1 MYSDFEIL
9 KAFLLILH
17 RSEFGK
23 NGLPY
28 NIPVRG
34 QLTPINSCF
43 DVLRKFLP
51 EEFKDKSNKEI
62 LKYLRQDPRSAE
74 RLVATRFRLEEAQE
88 LMQALEEEPVATA
101 EASGQPTPTGQEV
114 PPVGTTGAPMG
125 GLPSAPSIST
135 PQIPIRMPKAPVP
148 EPEIS
153 KLYVA
158 DAGGNVVEERSI
170 KPTSVSARPAAQGPS
185 QFHVTDE
192 RGNIVQTY
200 SKEPTP
206 VAPQTEA
213 PQQPKLVIADR
224 YGNIKEPQKPPGPQT
239 LYTQDKSG
247 IIREHQVKPP
257 SRFSVFRS
265 RLSSFAS
272 PLMNKIAGSA
282 GPAIK
287 KGLGGIGRGI
297 TGIGRDGLQAAAP
310 ALGRTFNRGLD
321 GLDRLTRPRR
331 PNFRRKPKLASKFT
345 TGRKVALA
353 LALFFI
359 VFVGILVIPPSGTVP
374 TGQAAPI
381 NPNNN
386 SGSNYGL
393 DYTLPLKNSSV
404 QPLDIKTIVKSA
416 FPGAKLEYWDK
427 IVQSSIY
434 NGFNPALALAL
445 WIEETGASQTTLA
458 KNGGSE
464 IPVNGAF
471 TRGHLGCAPT
481 EDQTIDES
489 LSCLFKFS
497 AANNFT
503 NDQFTNFMAKYS
515 GGPVNT
521 PFSNNPNFPK
531 NIKDW
536 YSRLVP
542 SGTGAIVA
550 VTISPTPQ
558 QTIASCPVAG
568 GKISTSSYNA
578 SPATGHCGD
587 YYSYTCKCGTSGRR
601 AKAIDVPANGQNVIL
616 PKINNQDVSWKL
628 IVGPYSVDSGEGGGL
643 GYTFQATQ
651 GNDIY
656 HLDMLHLN
664 QSALVLERDYLSG
677 TPVATT
683 AISHVHM
690 TMGKNLKQ
698 TPIAGTET
706 DCDPNWLPS
715 DFLCQ

>member
-28 NIPVRG
+28 NISVRG
-34 QLTPINSCF
+34 QLTPINYCF
-43 DVLRKFLP
+43 DTLRKFLP

-62 LKYLRQDPRSAE
+62 LKYLRQDSRSAE
-74 RLVATRFRLEEAQE
+74 RLVATHFSLEEAQE
-88 LMQALEEEPVATA
+88 LMQALEEKPVAST
-101 EASGQPTPTGQEV
+101 EASGQTTPTGQEV
-114 PPVGTTGAPMG
+114 PVTTNAPAAGM
-125 GLPSAPSIST
+125 GLPTAPSIST

-148 EPEIS
+148 EPEIA

-158 DAGGNVVEERSI
+158 DKGGTIVGERSI
-170 KPTSVSARPAAQGPS
+170 TPTSVRSVSQGPS
-185 QFHVTDE
+185 EFHVADKS
-192 RGNIVQTY
+192 GNIVATY
-200 SKEPTP
+200 SKEPISANPRAET
-206 VAPQTEA
+206 
-213 PQQPKLVIADR
+213 PQQPHIIV
-224 YGNIKEPQKPPGPQT
+224 PQKPLGPQT

-297 TGIGRDGLQAAAP
+297 MGVGRNGLEAAAP
-310 ALGRTFNRGLD
+310 ALGRTFNKGLD
-321 GLDRLTRPRR
+321 GLDRLTNPRR
-331 PNFRRKPKLASKFT
+331 PNFRKRPKLSKLSSKFS
-345 TGRKVALA
+345 TGRKVALVI
-353 LALFFI
+353 ALFFI
-359 VFVGILVIPPSGTVP
+359 VFMGILVIPPGGTVP

-404 QPLDIKTIVKSA
+404 QPLDIKTIVKVA

-427 IVQSSIY
+427 IVQSSIT

-536 YSRLVP
+536 YTKLVP
-542 SGTGAIVA
+542 SGVGAIVA

-664 QSALVLERDYLSG
+664 QSALVLGGDYLSG